1 MPAAPHRIDVHFHS
15 VPRAYAKALA
25 DSALG
30 PHIRI
35 PEWSP
40 DLALRTM
47 DQLGIQAAITS
58 LSVPGCHLGDAAMAR
73 SLSRA
78 VNEECAE
85 FCARQPKRLGAFAT
99 LPIPDMEGACAEAI
113 HALDVL
119 KQDGIG
125 LLANYDGV
133 YLGDPSFDPL
143 FEVLNARR
151 AVVAI
156 HPNNHPAGAQIHLR
170 VPGFLME
177 YLFDTTR
184 AAANLVFSGAMDRY
198 PDIKF
203 ILSHAGGTL
212 PFISWRLAEI
222 AERQLAASPFKERFQ
237 IPLVADNRGQVTKDF
252 VLARLKRFYYDTAL
266 AAGPQTFGA
275 LREVADPSRVL
286 FGSDWPYCHVEM
298 GEDMVASLD
307 ATLSAAEKP
316 AVARDNALKL
326 FPRFA

>member
-1 MPAAPHRIDVHFHS
+1 MPAPHRIDVHFHS
-15 VPRAYAKALA
+15 VPKAYAKALA

-30 PHIRI
+30 VHIRI
-35 PEWSP
+35 PEWSE
-40 DLALRTM
+40 DLALKTM
-47 DQLGIQAAITS
+47 DANGIAASILS
-58 LSVPGCHLGDAAMAR
+58 LSVPGCHLGDDAKAR
-73 SLSRA
+73 ALSRA
-78 VNEECAE
+78 VNEESAGYV
-85 FCARQPKRLGAFAT
+85 AKNPKRFGVFAT
-99 LPIPDMEGACAEAI
+99 LPIPDMDGACAEAI

-119 KQDGIG
+119 KQDGVG
-125 LLANYDGV
+125 LLANYNGV

-143 FEVLNARR
+143 FEVLNARH

-156 HPNNHPAGAQIHLR
+156 HPNNLPAGNQIHLR

-222 AERQLAASPFKERFQ
+222 SERQLAVSPFKERFQ
-237 IPLVADNRGQVTKDF
+237 IPLIADNAGHVTKD
-252 VLARLKRFYYDTAL
+252 LILSRLKRFYFDTAL

-275 LREVADPSRVL
+275 LREVADPARVL
-286 FGSDWPYCHVEM
+286 FGSDWPYCPTEM
-298 GEDMVASLD
+298 GDDMVKSLD
-307 ATLSAAEKP
+307 ATLSATEKP
-316 AVARDNALKL
+316 AIERGNALKL
-326 FPRFA
+326 FPRFG

>member
-1 MPAAPHRIDVHFHS
+1 MAQAPHRIDVHFHS
-15 VPRAYAKALA
+15 VPKAYARALA

-40 DLALRTM
+40 DLALKTM
-47 DQLGIQAAITS
+47 DANGIAIAICS
-58 LSVPGCHLGDAAMAR
+58 LSVPGCHLGDDAKAR
-73 SLSRA
+73 ALSRA
-78 VNEECAE
+78 VNDESAE
-85 FCARQPKRLGAFAT
+85 FVAKSGGRFGNFAT
-99 LPIPDMEGACAEAI
+99 LPIPDIDGACAEAI
-113 HALDVL
+113 HALDVVRH
-119 KQDGIG
+119 DGVG
-125 LLANYDGV
+125 LLANYNGV

-143 FEVLNARR
+143 FEVLNERH

-156 HPNNHPAGAQIHLR
+156 HPNNHPAGGQIHLR

-198 PDIKF
+198 PNIKF

-222 AERQLAASPFKERFQ
+222 SERQLAVSPFKERFQ
-237 IPLVADNRGQVTKDF
+237 IPLIADNEGRVTREL
-252 VLARLKRFYYDTAL
+252 VLSRLRRFYYDTAIS
-266 AAGPQTFGA
+266 AGPQAMGA
-275 LREVADPSRVL
+275 LREVANPDHVL
-286 FGSDWPYCHVEM
+286 FGSDWPYCPVEM
-298 GEDMVASLD
+298 GDDMVKALD
-307 ATLSAAEKP
+307 DSLSASEKP
-316 AVARDNALKL
+316 GVERGNALKL